1 MIADALYIR
10 TLNVQG
16 YSPVCVL
23 NSCSVPTER
32 DTSEYISA
40 ERTQDT
46 LANRK
51 VTPAHCTVNYTVK
64 GGADQ
69 IFSPV
74 ANYLNEVIC
83 TLGHPKGDS
92 LLFMFNV

>member
-40 ERTQDT
+40 ERTHQDT

-51 VTPAHCTVNYTVK
+51 VTPARCYGVSQ
-64 GGADQ
+64 ALRARI
-69 IFSPV
+69 IFGSLV
-74 ANYLNEVIC
+74 TGMNQ
-83 TLGHPKGDS
+83 DS
-92 LLFMFNV
+92 FCESSFYSCI